1 MKNIILYCRVST
13 DEQAEGCSLDIQEQR
28 LKAYCKNHDYNVI
41 GVYKEDY
48 SAKHFDMKRPEM
60 KKVYD
65 FLGC

>member
-1 MKNIILYCRVST
+1 M
-13 DEQAEGCSLDIQEQR
+13 DIQEQR

-60 KKVYD
+60 KKYMNIVESTKEKSMPYY
-65 FLGC
+65 FALGQIQPKS